1 MRALGNGPELPGM
14 AGRHCRPSDLVL
26 RIPGQLVD
34 TSGPQERARV
44 PRYSWSNPRA
54 SGPGPKTPWTTG
66 RTQGPVDPSARHP
79 GKLFDTAGPRAQS
92 QVTRNSWSTPRA
104 SDPGLSRP
112 GELVVHGTHPE
123 SPGGAGRPRGH
134 SFSSVS
140 GRASGQPRGLRTRA
154 RVAGDIWS
162 IPWVI
167 GLWPKSPRTAGAPHG
182 PSDMSQCRLGCWSTP
197 VPSDPS
203 TRSPGKLF
211 DTMGPRAH
219 S

>member
-66 RTQGPVDPSARHP
+66 RTQGPADPSSRHP

-123 SPGGAGRPRGH
+123 SPGGAGRTRGH

-140 GRASGQPRGLRTRA
+140 CPGF
-154 RVAGDIWS
+154 
-162 IPWVI
+162 
-167 GLWPKSPRTAGAPHG
+167 
-182 PSDMSQCRLGCWSTP
+182 WSTP
-197 VPSDPS
+197 RASNPGPSCRGHLVNPVGDRALAQVAQDRRCTSRALGHEPVSSGLLVDPGALRPKHE
-203 TRSPGKLF
+203 TPGK
-211 DTMGPRAH
+211 AV
-219 S
+219 